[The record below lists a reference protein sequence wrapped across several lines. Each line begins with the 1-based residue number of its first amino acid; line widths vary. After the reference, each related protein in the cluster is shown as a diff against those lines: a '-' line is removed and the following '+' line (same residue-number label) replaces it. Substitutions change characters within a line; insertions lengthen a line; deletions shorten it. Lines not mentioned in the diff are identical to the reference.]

1 MRSSSES
8 LLHIALLSLG
18 LLLCQYTVDLV
29 EPPPRCGTRLVA
41 VPGTIVRGQPS
52 WPGQF
57 PWHAAL
63 YRLER
68 AQASASYV
76 CGCFI
81 VGDRTLLTAA
91 HCVTDASG
99 FQLAASELTIRAGL
113 HDLLVLARYSQE
125 HQVQRIVRHGNYSL
139 GSPRH
144 DVALLTLRTVVEFGE
159 FVQPICLPDGETS
172 LPRRGIVAGWGRT
185 EDHLL
190 ARTLRAS
197 AMPIIDF
204 LPCLQSD
211 PDLFAHVL
219 YDGMFCAGW
228 QNGTNVCNGDSG
240 GAFVAIING
249 SWTAFGIVSFTGLQ
263 EDTADGQSFR
273 CDTKSLA
280 GFVSI
285 PKYRHWI
292 EHVTQREG
300 VTLST
305 DTDATLVP
313 ERERPFTQDSRVDER
328 MERVSEQRCRRYRK
342 ECDDLSQDL
351 SYLAYVVRPDRS
363 HFDELPQGY
372 PRLVIDCFAV
382 LISDRFLLTPAS
394 CSVPS
399 NKGAAPA
406 KQFIILEAAGRATD
420 CGIRTFH
427 QHPDFVNN
435 PPAAGDRETPDQSN
449 LALIELERPVP
460 LSTCQFVCLWAGAD
474 DGALG
479 QIFLYSAVNGSVA
492 GIEAL
497 DRGHHRVRPDS
508 PCYDELLAPMVMVQ
522 ERGADGGEGP
532 YRLVGIVLQRTCTK
546 LRFIRVAPFLRW
558 IEELVWG
565 SL

>member
-1 MRSSSES
+1 MRSSSAC
-8 LLHIALLSLG
+8 LLHFALLSLG
-18 LLLCQYTVDLV
+18 LLLCQHNVELA
-29 EPPPRCGTRLVA
+29 EPPPRCGSRLVA
-41 VPGTIVRGQPS
+41 VPGTIVRGQSS

-68 AQASASYV
+68 AQATASYI

-81 VGDRTLLTAA
+81 VGDRILLTAA

-99 FQLAASELTIRAGL
+99 FQLAASELTIRAGV

-125 HQVQRIVRHGNYSL
+125 HRVQRIVRHGNYSL
-139 GSPRH
+139 GSSRH
-144 DVALLTLRTVVEFGE
+144 DVAILTLRTVLEFGE
-159 FVQPICLPDGETS
+159 FVQPICLPKGEAS
-172 LPRRGIVAGWGRT
+172 LPTSGVVAGWGLT
-185 EDHLL
+185 EDRIL

-204 LPCLQSD
+204 LDCLQSD
-211 PDLFAHVL
+211 PDLFARVL
-219 YDGMFCAGW
+219 YDGLFCAGW

-240 GAFVAIING
+240 GAFVANIHG
-249 SWTAFGIVSFTGLQ
+249 SWTAFGIVSFTGL
-263 EDTADGQSFR
+263 EENTVDGESFR

-292 EHVTQREG
+292 ELVAQREG
-300 VTLST
+300 IKLST
-305 DTDATLVP
+305 DADAILVV
-313 ERERPFTQDSRVDER
+313 EGEL
-328 MERVSEQRCRRYRK
+328 CRRYRT

-351 SYLAYVVRPDRS
+351 SYLAYVVRPDQTN
-363 HFDELPQGY
+363 FNELPQGY
-372 PRLVIDCFAV
+372 SRLVIDCFAV
-382 LISDRFLLTPAS
+382 LISDRFLLAPAS

-399 NKGAAPA
+399 NKDAAPA
-406 KQFIILEAAGRATD
+406 KQFIILEAAGQATD

-435 PPAAGDRETPDQSN
+435 RPAAGDREPPDQSN
-449 LALIELERPVP
+449 LALIELKRPVP

-479 QIFLYSAVNGSVA
+479 QIFLYSAVNGSGA
-492 GIEAL
+492 GGEAW

-522 ERGADGGEGP
+522 ERGAEGGEGP

-546 LRFIRVAPFLRW
+546 LRFIWVAPFLRW

-565 SL
+565 SLE